1 MTFRRRIVLLAAGA
15 VAVAI
20 ALAMI
25 TTYIIVRHNV
35 RGTVDD
41 ALRATAPRVTFIQV
55 QGKLGKL
62 GKGGESKSAP
72 VPGQDQSQGPA
83 GQSGTSGRE
92 VVGKDTRV
100 QVPNEAFGAATGIAQ
115 ATLIT
120 GQTILPDAAVMLPVS
135 KEVKEVAA
143 GRRGEFLR
151 DVRVDGVHLRVLTR
165 RGPEGEAL
173 QIARPLTEADATLGR
188 LRWLLAAIMLGGVG
202 LAAAFGFG
210 VSRIAM
216 RPLARL
222 TATAEQ
228 VTATGDLRHRIPA
241 AGAADDE
248 PGRLAA
254 AFNEMLA
261 ALEASRDAQRQ
272 LVADASHELR
282 TPLTAIRA
290 NIDLL
295 GHAPN
300 LPPAERA
307 AMLASARSQL
317 EDLTV
322 LVGDLVD
329 LARPGERTT
338 DPPEDLRLDELVN
351 DSVARARRHAPG
363 TRFDVTAE
371 PCVVTASRAR
381 LARAVGNLLD
391 NAVKWS
397 PPDGAVEVGVRGG
410 EVTVRDHGPGIAQA
424 DLPHVFDR
432 FYRAPS
438 ARGLPGSGLGLAI
451 VKHVADAHR
460 GSVRAEAAPGGGTL
474 LRLRLPHDA
483 RAY

>member
-15 VAVAI
+15 VAAAI
-20 ALAMI
+20 AMAMI
-25 TTYIIVRHNV
+25 TTYVIVRHNV
-35 RGTVDD
+35 RGTLDD
-41 ALRATAPRVTFIQV
+41 ALRATAPRVTFV
-55 QGKLGKL
+55 RAARKAANS
-62 GKGGESKSAP
+62 GGDVSTSAP
-72 VPGQDQSQGPA
+72 APGAAA
-83 GQSGTSGRE
+83 GGAEDRIYHQQLGE
-92 VVGKDTRV
+92 DTRV
-100 QVPNEAFGAATGIAQ
+100 AVPNTEFGAAEGIAQ

-120 GQTILPDAAVMLPVS
+120 GQTIRPDAPTTLPVTP
-135 KEVKEVAA
+135 EVKAVAA
-143 GRRGEFLR
+143 GRAGEFLR
-151 DVRVDGVHLRVLTR
+151 DETVDGVHLRVLTW

-173 QIARPLTEADATLGR
+173 QVARPLTEADATLGR
-188 LRWLLAAIMLGGVG
+188 LRWLLLAIMLGGVG
-202 LAAAFGFG
+202 LAAAFGYA
-210 VSRIAM
+210 VSRFAT

-241 AGAADDE
+241 GATDDE

-290 NIDLL
+290 NIELL
-295 GHAPN
+295 GHAPSM
-300 LPPAERA
+300 PPTERA
-307 AMLASARSQL
+307 QMLAAARSQL

-329 LARPGERTT
+329 LARPGEREI
-338 DPPEDLRLDELVN
+338 DPPEELRLDQLV
-351 DSVARARRHAPG
+351 DEAVQRARRHAPG
-363 TRFDVTAE
+363 TRFEVQTE
-371 PCVVTASRAR
+371 QTVVTASRSR

-397 PPDGAVEVGVRGG
+397 PPDGAVEVAVQGG

-460 GSVRAEAAPGGGTL
+460 GTVRAEAAPGGGTL
-474 LRLRLPHDA
+474 LRLRLPH
-483 RAY
+483 